1 MNKRSAISLIFKIS
15 SFLFAVLI
23 FALSSIPYAQTPFEF
38 RFGDK
43 LLHLL
48 VYILFSILLFFSFY
62 TSVKVFWQKYA
73 YLFALIIGT
82 VYGLLDEL
90 HQGFVPGRQQ
100 DILDFLA
107 DLLGTL
113 LGLFIIWLSLKFR
126 SKKKL
131 TT

>member
-1 MNKRSAISLIFKIS
+1 MNKKSVISFIS
-15 SFLFAVLI
+15 KAVSFLFAVLI
-23 FALSSIPYAQTPFEF
+23 FAFSSIPYAQAPFEF

-43 LLHLL
+43 LAHLL
-48 VYILFSILLFFSFY
+48 LYLLFSVPLFFSFY

-73 YLFALIIGT
+73 YLFALVIGT

-90 HQGFVPGRQQ
+90 HQGFVPGRQK
-100 DILDFLA
+100 DVFDFLA
-107 DLLGTL
+107 DLAGTL
-113 LGLFIIWLSLKFR
+113 LGLFIIWLSLEFR